1 MLLRKWGISLTALT
15 LVTGLSAGSAF
26 ADSNHGHQNNGKH
39 LGWVNQQVKFGG
51 FDDIGADYSWA
62 QNAIQKLA
70 EEGIIHGVDAHHF
83 QPGGKLNR
91 AQFAALLTQYF
102 SLQPANPNQQDF
114 KDVHIGDWD
123 FTAIEASKDYMTMFT
138 DIGGGY
144 DFKPLL
150 PINRSE
156 AAVTLVQLLIK
167 ENAVQLVSADQ
178 ANQILSTY
186 KDANLIPQN
195 LRIHVATAIQAG
207 VLKGVGHNRFDPLS
221 TLNRA
226 QAATLLYN
234 LQTQLQVPPTNSD
247 DNGTSTEVTPGT
259 PSTNPGTTS
268 LSVSY
273 QSSSYNV
280 PVGTS
285 VYVSSNEL
293 GSVYLIPSSYAP
305 TTVSALNA
313 YINQGVGTESSVTQ
327 VNTSVGLN
335 TSNLSTGDY
344 SVYATDAYGNLV
356 KLNNTVQIVAA
367 QQTSLSVS
375 YQSPSYNVTVG
386 TPVYVSSNELGSVYL
401 IPSSYAAPTSVS
413 ALDSYINQNI
423 GTKTSVTQVNTSV
436 ALNTTN
442 LATGD
447 YSVYATDADGNLVKL
462 GNTVHIVAAQPT
474 VSSVQLQSKTTD
486 NTGNIQLT
494 LDIQTANTIN
504 STQAQVELVNND
516 GTSLN
521 PSITTQATINNNAGT
536 ATLEI
541 PATLQAGNYK
551 VKVTVGSYSDT
562 SLPFVK

>member
-26 ADSNHGHQNNGKH
+26 ADSEHGHHDNGNH
-39 LGWVNQQVKFGG
+39 NGWYKQVQSFQG
-51 FDDIGADYSWA
+51 FDDIDEEYSWA

-70 EEGIIHGVDAHHF
+70 EEGIIHGIDAHHF

-102 SLQPANPNQQDF
+102 SLQPTNSNQQDF

-273 QSSSYNV
+273 QSSSYDV

-293 GSVYLIPSSYAP
+293 GSVYLIPSSYA
-305 TTVSALNA
+305 
-313 YINQGVGTESSVTQ
+313 
-327 VNTSVGLN
+327 
-335 TSNLSTGDY
+335 
-344 SVYATDAYGNLV
+344 
-356 KLNNTVQIVAA
+356 
-367 QQTSLSVS
+367 
-375 YQSPSYNVTVG
+375 
-386 TPVYVSSNELGSVYL
+386 
-401 IPSSYAAPTSVS
+401 APTSVN
-413 ALDSYINQNI
+413 ALDTYINQNI

-447 YSVYATDADGNLVKL
+447 YSVYATDANGSLVKL

-474 VSSVQLQSKTTD
+474 VSAVQLQSKTTD

-494 LDIQTANTIN
+494 VDIQTANTVN
-504 STQAQVELVNND
+504 STQAKVELVNND

-521 PSITTQATINNNAGT
+521 PSITAQATINNNTGN

-541 PATLQAGNYK
+541 PASLQAGNYK